1 MSVRPTKVAGVAA
14 LLLGILL
21 LLYSVF
27 GTERREQEADLGPL
41 EIEVVE
47 REKPDLSPWVGVAV
61 AAIGAI
67 LILVPTRR

>member
-1 MSVRPTKVAGVAA
+1 MSVRPTKVAGIAS

-21 LLYSVF
+21 ILYSVF

-47 REKPDLSPWVGVAV
+47 RERPDLSPWVGVAV

>member
-1 MSVRPTKVAGVAA
+1 MRLRPTKVAGVVA
-14 LLLGILL
+14 LIGGFLLI
-21 LLYSVF
+21 LYSVF

-67 LILVPTRR
+67 LILFPTRP